1 MPVGDPQEGVNVV
14 TQSERGTTRPAAS
27 AEGAEPTST
36 GRLLRTTNLR
46 VQLAEGLRER
56 LRNGEWAQGSQLP
69 TEAALTAEY
78 GVSRSTV
85 RAALQ
90 QLEAQGL
97 TITRHGTGTFVSP
110 YGHAITAGLQELQSM
125 SDTIRSHG
133 MVPKMDYHS
142 VRFRGADAAEAA
154 ALGIPEGTRVLA
166 TERTVIADDII
177 VAYSYEVIP
186 GSLLPAD
193 LKTDAIPSSL
203 FGLLEQAGIMPHT
216 AVTELHAACGP
227 EIGWGERDPNMVYV
241 YLHQIHHDSSARPI
255 TFSRTYFHEGRFQF
269 SILRVR

>member
-1 MPVGDPQEGVNVV
+1 MV
-14 TQSERGTTRPAAS
+14 TQRETGMTNRPA
-27 AEGAEPTST
+27 EPVAFGQEPA
-36 GRLLRTTNLR
+36 GRLLRTANLR

-56 LRNGEWAQGSQLP
+56 LRSGEWAEGSQLP

-133 MVPKMDYHS
+133 MVPRMDYYS
-142 VRFRGADAAEAA
+142 VKFRGADAAEGA
-154 ALGIPEGTRVLA
+154 ALGVPEGTRVLA

-186 GSLLPAD
+186 GELLPAD
-193 LKTDAIPSSL
+193 LKPEKLSGSL
-203 FGLLEQAGIMPHT
+203 FAMLEKAGIIPHT
-216 AVTELHAACGP
+216 AIAELHAASGP
-227 EIGWGERDPNMVYV
+227 EIGWGDRDPGVVYV
-241 YLHQIHHDSSARPI
+241 YLRQVHHDSSARPI
-255 TFSRTYFHEGRFQF
+255 MFSRTYFHEGRFQF